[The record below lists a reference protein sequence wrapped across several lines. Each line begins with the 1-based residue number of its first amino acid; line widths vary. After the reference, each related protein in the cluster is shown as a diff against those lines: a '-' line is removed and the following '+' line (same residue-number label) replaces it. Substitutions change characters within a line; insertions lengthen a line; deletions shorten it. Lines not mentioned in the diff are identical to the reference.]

1 MATSA
6 LSLSGR
12 EPGRSEAPPDAEG
25 RSAVRVAVVGEPGLL
40 RGVLVSVLDAA
51 PDFEVVAETDP
62 AGDVPGLAG
71 DRAVDL
77 VLADLDVLDDLPA
90 LTGRLHRVVPHCVVV
105 LLTGRRTPRML
116 RRALGARVRG
126 VIAKDVPPAD
136 LLSELRAVA
145 RGQRRIDPLT
155 ALAAIEASVNPLTE
169 REREVA
175 AAAARGLRSKEI
187 AAALFLAPGTV
198 RNHMST
204 LLRKTGARNRW
215 EAVRRAQDA
224 GWI

>member
-1 MATSA
+1 MAA
-6 LSLSGR
+6 SLSSLRGR
-12 EPGRSEAPPDAEG
+12 DPGSSSEAGP
-25 RSAVRVAVVGEPGLL
+25 RSVVRVAVVGAPGLL

-51 PDFEVVAETDP
+51 ADFAVVGEVDP
-62 AGDVPGLAG
+62 SGDVSGLAG
-71 DRAVDL
+71 DRAADL

-90 LTGRLHRVVPHCVVV
+90 LMARLRVDAPGCVVV

-116 RRALGARVRG
+116 RRALRDRVRG
-126 VIAKDVPPAD
+126 VIAKDVPPSD
-136 LLSELRAVA
+136 LLCQLRAVA
-145 RGQRRIDPLT
+145 RGQRRIDPLA
-155 ALAAIEASVNPLTE
+155 ALAAIEASVNPLTD

-187 AAALFLAPGTV
+187 AEALFLAPGTV